1 MPYDIETDNNVIE
14 LIPGQKIKADH
25 IYINDV
31 DIDTLTETV
40 AMLDK
45 KVNAINHKLDK
56 IIGALTND
64 NAIVCSKDD
73 TGRWNCHVNIDNS
86 IQEDEPLGI

>member
-1 MPYDIETDNNVIE
+1 MPYDIETNKDVIE
-14 LIPGQKIKADH
+14 LLPGQEIKADH

-40 AMLDK
+40 SMLDK
-45 KVNAINHKLDK
+45 KVDAINNKLDK
-56 IIGALTND
+56 IIEALASDKAIQEDEPLAND
-64 NAIVCSKDD
+64 NA
-73 TGRWNCHVNIDNS
+73 

>member
-1 MPYDIETDNNVIE
+1 MPYDIETDNDIIE
-14 LIPGQKIKADH
+14 LIPGQELKADH

-40 AMLDK
+40 ATLDK
-45 KVNAINHKLDK
+45 KVDAINHKLDR
-56 IIGALTND
+56 IIGALAND
-64 NAIVCSKDD
+64 NAIVCSKDSS
-73 TGRWNCHVNIDNS
+73 GHWNCHLNLDNG

>member
-1 MPYDIETDNNVIE
+1 MPYDIETNKDVIE
-14 LIPGQKIKADH
+14 LLPGQEIKADH

-40 AMLDK
+40 STLDK
-45 KVNAINHKLDK
+45 KVDAINHKLDR
-56 IIGALTND
+56 IIEALASDKAIQEDEPLAND
-64 NAIVCSKDD
+64 NV
-73 TGRWNCHVNIDNS
+73 

>member
-1 MPYDIETDNNVIE
+1 MPYDIETNKDVIE
-14 LIPGQKIKADH
+14 LLPGQEIKADH

-40 AMLDK
+40 SMLDK
-45 KVNAINHKLDK
+45 KVDAINNKLDK
-56 IIGALTND
+56 IIETLTSD
-64 NAIVCSKDD
+64 KAIVCSKDS
-73 TGRWNCHVNIDNS
+73 TGHWNCHINLDND

>member
-1 MPYDIETDNNVIE
+1 MQLDMETDDDVIE

-40 AMLDK
+40 
-45 KVNAINHKLDK
+45 NRKLDK
-56 IIGALTND
+56 IIEALADD
-64 NAIVCSKDD
+64 NA
-73 TGRWNCHVNIDNS
+73 